1 MYMTKQS
8 KIKILHV
15 AECIGGVDKY
25 LHSLLKYT
33 ERNKYETIVVLSHL
47 YNASEYKDISNH
59 IEQLNIPHD
68 IGIKTILSSK
78 KIRSIIKKYD
88 PDVVYA
94 HSSIAGAITRI
105 ACLGV
110 KCKVIYNP
118 HGWSFNIKS
127 KKSWI
132 YVALERLMAKY
143 CDAIVCISEAEKK
156 SALDNNI
163 SNINKLHIIYNGIE
177 TNIVPDKSRKELGI
191 PEDAYVIGM
200 VGRICKQKAPD
211 IFVGISKFIS
221 DAYFLIVG
229 DVLEGSYEERKEI
242 EKIAKENNVKL
253 KITGWIDNPIDYV
266 GTFDVA
272 CLLSRW
278 EGFGLA
284 IPEYMICKKP
294 IVATNVDALS
304 YLIQN
309 EQNGLLVS
317 VDNQEEAANAISKIR
332 NNDEFRKK
340 IIKKGYKDVFEK
352 YDVKR
357 VALETDKLINA
368 LLD

>member
-1 MYMTKQS
+1 MP
-8 KIKILHV
+8 
-15 AECIGGVDKY
+15 E
-25 LHSLLKYT
+25 
-33 ERNKYETIVVLSHL
+33 
-47 YNASEYKDISNH
+47 
-59 IEQLNIPHD
+59 
-68 IGIKTILSSK
+68 
-78 KIRSIIKKYD
+78 
-88 PDVVYA
+88 
-94 HSSIAGAITRI
+94 
-105 ACLGV
+105 
-110 KCKVIYNP
+110 
-118 HGWSFNIKS
+118 
-127 KKSWI
+127 
-132 YVALERLMAKY
+132 
-143 CDAIVCISEAEKK
+143 
-156 SALDNNI
+156 
-163 SNINKLHIIYNGIE
+163 
-177 TNIVPDKSRKELGI
+177 KSRKELGI

-253 KITGWIDNPIDYV
+253 KITGWVDNPIDYV